1 MTDILDLKGWVVLSK
16 TQSDGEYVIEAEYTI
31 QPTNCPKCGVVDTPY
46 KHGVKPIKYRDG
58 PIRGFATVILAQV
71 QRYRCKHCK
80 ETFLQPLGGIY
91 PAMRM
96 TQRCVDYIQTQCL
109 RDTFVKIAEHVG
121 CDDKTVRTVA
131 GTYIDDLNAQY
142 KPWLPEWLG
151 IDETQI
157 DGQLRCIITDV
168 VNRKPVD
175 MLPNRDKQSV
185 TAWLYQFKDRRTVK
199 GLAIDMWKPYKDAAQ
214 AVFPGLPV
222 VIDKFHVVKMANKA
236 MEDIRITLAKDQ
248 TKAVGKD
255 WMRRKALLRMRYKS
269 LDEKGRFALGM
280 WLDNEPA
287 VKQAYDLKEAFYGIY
302 DAPTKAEAGAR
313 LDAWRDS
320 IPATMKKGKKSFAPL
335 ITATRNWR
343 EEILAFFDYPI
354 SNGYT
359 EALNGVAKVTNR
371 QGRGYSFEVLRARVL
386 FSKLPRVT
394 EIEDVDIEVTDMEF
408 PEPELIQIVSRSP
421 ARTVRHML
429 LYKYQNRCQ
438 SCLGVYDPSE
448 LYVTRMGVVLED
460 EPMTNRTLMCAP
472 CKERFHTEKTKHD
485 DSTSTP

>member
-1 MTDILDLKGWVVLSK
+1 MTDILDLNGWVVTNK
-16 TQSDGEYVIEAEYTI
+16 TQSDGEYVIEAEYTV

-58 PIRGFATVILAQV
+58 PIRGAATVILAQV

-80 ETFLQPLGGIY
+80 ETFLQPLAGIY
-91 PAMRM
+91 PDMRM
-96 TQRCVDYIQTQCL
+96 TQRCVNYIQTQCL
-109 RDTFVKIAEHVG
+109 RDTFVRIAENIG
-121 CDDKTVRTVA
+121 CDDKTVRSVA
-131 GTYIDDLNAQY
+131 GTYIADLNAKY

-175 MLPNRDKQSV
+175 MLPNRDKVSV

-199 GLAIDMWKPYKDAAQ
+199 GLAIDMWRPYKDAAQ

-302 DAPTKAEAGAR
+302 DAHTKAEAGAR

-320 IPATMKKGKKSFAPL
+320 VPATMKKGKKSFAPL

-343 EEILAFFDYPI
+343 EEILAFFDHPI

-359 EALNGVAKVTNR
+359 EALNGVAKVINR
-371 QGRGYSFEVLRARVL
+371 QGRGYSFEVLRARLL
-386 FSKLPRVT
+386 FSKIAPTVT
-394 EIEDVDIEVTDMEF
+394 EIGDFEVTEVEM
-408 PEPELIQIVSRSP
+408 PEPELVQIVSRNP

-438 SCLGVYDPSE
+438 SCLGVFDPSE

>member
-1 MTDILDLKGWVVLSK
+1 MTDILDLNGWSVLSK
-16 TQSDGEYVIEAEYTI
+16 TQSEGEYVIEAEYTI

-46 KHGVKPIKYRDG
+46 KHGVKPIKYRDS
-58 PIRGFATVILAQV
+58 PIRGAAAAILAQV
-71 QRYRCKHCK
+71 QRYRCKHCR
-80 ETFLQPLGGIY
+80 ETFLQPLEGIY
-91 PAMRM
+91 PDMRM

-109 RDTFVKIAEHVG
+109 RDTFVRIAEHIG
-121 CDDKTVRTVA
+121 CDDKTVRAVA
-131 GTYIDDLNAQY
+131 GTYIANLNARY

-175 MLPNRDKQSV
+175 MLPNRDKVSV
-185 TAWLYQFKDRRTVK
+185 TTWLYQFKDRRTVK
-199 GLAIDMWKPYKDAAQ
+199 GLAIDMWRPYKDAAQ

-280 WLDNEPA
+280 WLDNEPG

-302 DAPTKAEAGAR
+302 DAPNKDEAGKR
-313 LDAWRDS
+313 LDAWRES
-320 IPATMKKGKKSFAPL
+320 VPASMKKGKKSFAPL
-335 ITATRNWR
+335 ITATKNWR
-343 EEILAFFDYPI
+343 EEILAFFDHPI

-359 EALNGVAKVTNR
+359 EALNGVAKVINR
-371 QGRGYSFEVLRARVL
+371 QGRGYSFEVLRARLL
-386 FSKLPRVT
+386 FSKMPPMPT
-394 EIEDVDIEVTDMEF
+394 EAEESEVADIELQ
-408 PEPELIQIVSRSP
+408 EPMQVERVKLNP
-421 ARTVRHML
+421 ARNVRHIL

-438 SCLGVYDPSE
+438 SCLGIYEPHE
-448 LYVTRMGVVLED
+448 LHATRIGVRLD
-460 EPMTNRTLMCAP
+460 GEPMANMTLMCGL
-472 CKERFHTEKTKHD
+472 CKVRFHTGESKHH

>member
-1 MTDILDLKGWVVLSK
+1 MTDILDLKGWTVLSK
-16 TQSDGEYVIEAEYTI
+16 TQSGGEYVIESEYTI

-91 PAMRM
+91 PDMRM

-109 RDTFVKIAEHVG
+109 RDTFIKIAEHVG

-199 GLAIDMWKPYKDAAQ
+199 GLAIDMWRPYKDAAQ

-255 WMRRKALLRMRYKS
+255 WMRRKALLRMRYKT

-287 VKQAYDLKEAFYGIY
+287 VKQAYDLKESFYGIY

-386 FSKLPRVT
+386 FSKLPRVA
-394 EIEDVDIEVTDMEF
+394 EIEDVDIGVTDMEL
-408 PEPELIQIVSRSP
+408 PEPELIQIVNRSP

-438 SCLGVYDPSE
+438 SCLGVYDQSE
-448 LYVTRMGVVLED
+448 LYVTRMGVVLEG

-472 CKERFHTEKTKHD
+472 CKERFHTEEVKHVQ
-485 DSTSTP
+485 SPSTP